1 MGKPKRLTLVERIDI
16 PIVEVSGAAAR
27 TDADGRH
34 HVLAI
39 GDRTAE
45 VAIGIVEESSDDSDD
60 DASPMSWR
68 VVDLA
73 DVDAWPDMHGDSQ
86 FESIA
91 ADGTSIV
98 AVMREEPAVV
108 FVADVAARR
117 LLCRI
122 VLDDEPALV
131 DLWDEENSRGEGL
144 MFLRGGRLL
153 VAKEKHPA
161 ALVEFAP
168 AGTPARG
175 VGPDDFLGADERW
188 AAPMPNPAD
197 GIDVTYHAVAAW
209 PLAGKA
215 AKALRDVSA
224 IGETD
229 DDAIWL
235 LSDQSR
241 SVARLS
247 LDPPLP
253 PEGGKIEHLDGVMRL
268 PKHSPKP
275 EGLARLP
282 GGRFLVCLD
291 IPETEQNG
299 LVVRA
304 PD

>member
-1 MGKPKRLTLVERIDI
+1 MGKAARLALVERVDI
-16 PIVEVSGAAAR
+16 PVVEVSGAAAR

-34 HVLAI
+34 HLLAI

-45 VAIGIVEESSDDSDD
+45 VATGIVDESGDI
-60 DASPMSWR
+60 SWR

-73 DVDAWPDMHGDSQ
+73 DVDAWPDMGDDSQ

-98 AVMREEPAVV
+98 AVMREEPPVV
-108 FVADVAARR
+108 LVADVAAKRF
-117 LLCRI
+117 LCRI
-122 VLDDEPALV
+122 RLDDEPALV
-131 DLWDEENSRGEGL
+131 GMWDEENSRGEGL

-168 AGTPARG
+168 AGAAARG
-175 VGPDDFLGADERW
+175 VGPDDILAPDERW
-188 AAPMPNPAD
+188 EAPTPDDPN
-197 GIDVTYHAVAAW
+197 GIDVTFHAVAVW

-215 AKALRDVSA
+215 AKALGDVSA

-229 DDAIWL
+229 DLGLWL

-253 PEGGKIEHLDGVMRL
+253 PEGGKVKHLDRVMRL

-282 GGRFLVCLD
+282 DGRFLVCLD
-291 IPETEQNG
+291 IPTTKKNG
-299 LVVRA
+299 LILRA